1 MSPREG
7 LYSHHGRLIR
17 FLKGIALRLQLLTA
31 LEFLLLLASYVIL
44 MLIGSLFVQELREL
58 VPYLP
63 FVFTITA
70 LSLFFLLMLLGF
82 YRILSRPSM
91 GQLAREVEQKFPQL
105 KDDVTNALLLSQEIE
120 KPLNAGQISRELV
133 TAHLDKTVE
142 KVSIISPS
150 QVVSF
155 RQASRHLRLLIPLLI
170 AFSILLAVDP
180 QWLNRSLATIL
191 HPFSSLPMRETS
203 LSVEPLNTTILR
215 GTPLLIKAKAAGYIP
230 DRLMLMV
237 WPEAGEFIRIN
248 LESQGDGT
256 FLHRIASAQNSFR
269 YQVTSGRATSPVSTI
284 RVVEAPEILKI
295 RLTLNPPEYTRLP
308 KEVSHEGHIE
318 ALKGTVVN
326 LEAQVNKAVKEAK
339 LILYQGNELSLNIET
354 DRLIGN
360 LPIFHPGAYSIHV
373 KDELGFENV
382 NPVSYRIHLIPDK
395 YPEGE
400 IISPAEDL
408 EISGTEITPI
418 VYSAKD
424 DFGITAV
431 RLSYQTGG
439 TERFITLKGPG
450 TSRSVDPEMFRW
462 DLTGL
467 ALAPGD
473 RVAYRLEVWDNDSI
487 SGPKVG
493 YSRTFSFYVREERDR
508 AAKEVEEAQQFS
520 DALLD
525 LLADQLEEKKDRE
538 SLSKQMTK
546 ILEQVDKALEPMGPE
561 KSQRFDLEALKRNL
575 TSLQQRIHQ
584 ETDETV
590 TRELERLSLL
600 AEDVTKKAQMNE
612 VEALAREIRNRQRRL
627 IDALRDHKGPL
638 TPELLETMMK
648 ELDKLRQLLHTVMDA
663 LSKMA
668 TQLPDEFINSPELS
682 DLEFQDLFSDLDE
695 IQKKLMSG
703 DLAGAVEAAQ
713 RLLQTLSEMMAAMAR
728 AGAQAS
734 QGSFDR
740 LQSEMSR
747 QASELDNILDE
758 QKKILSGTEGIDRDL
773 KREME
778 EEIEK
783 RLNQSLAQFQEI
795 LEELRRSLPLEQRDS
810 VAELEKLLK
819 EGQLDKFSRLSK
831 NLRTELSGRP
841 GAQNMID
848 QLLEMAETLI
858 PDPED
863 ILTSDKRQQFPDLSS
878 RQDKLEKRTRT
889 FTEKL
894 EMLSQLFPGMDS
906 DILNDLKDAT
916 ESMGNATG
924 RLRGEDAPGAIP
936 PEQDAIRNLSRSQQ
950 AMQQMAQQMAMQMQ
964 ANRWGYPLAYDP
976 RPGWYYG
983 PWVPM
988 PTLPQP
994 ESKRPREKGYTGI
1007 DREEFEPPSKDA
1019 YKAPQILREKVMEAL
1034 KEEIPSQY
1042 KRDVER
1048 YFKGLTE

>member
-1 MSPREG
+1 V
-7 LYSHHGRLIR
+7 L
-17 FLKGIALRLQLLTA
+17 
-31 LEFLLLLASYVIL
+31 
-44 MLIGSLFVQELREL
+44 
-58 VPYLP
+58 
-63 FVFTITA
+63 
-70 LSLFFLLMLLGF
+70 
-82 YRILSRPSM
+82 
-91 GQLAREVEQKFPQL
+91 
-105 KDDVTNALLLSQEIE
+105 
-120 KPLNAGQISRELV
+120 
-133 TAHLDKTVE
+133 
-142 KVSIISPS
+142 
-150 QVVSF
+150 
-155 RQASRHLRLLIPLLI
+155 
-170 AFSILLAVDP
+170 
-180 QWLNRSLATIL
+180 
-191 HPFSSLPMRETS
+191 
-203 LSVEPLNTTILR
+203 
-215 GTPLLIKAKAAGYIP
+215 
-230 DRLMLMV
+230 
-237 WPEAGEFIRIN
+237 
-248 LESQGDGT
+248 
-256 FLHRIASAQNSFR
+256 
-269 YQVTSGRATSPVSTI
+269 
-284 RVVEAPEILKI
+284 
-295 RLTLNPPEYTRLP
+295 
-308 KEVSHEGHIE
+308 
-318 ALKGTVVN
+318 
-326 LEAQVNKAVKEAK
+326 
-339 LILYQGNELSLNIET
+339 
-354 DRLIGN
+354 
-360 LPIFHPGAYSIHV
+360 
-373 KDELGFENV
+373 
-382 NPVSYRIHLIPDK
+382 YRIHLIPDK

-408 EISGTEITPI
+408 EVSGTEVTPI
-418 VYSAKD
+418 IYSAKD

-450 TSRSVDPEMFRW
+450 TTRSVGPEMFRW

-473 RVAYRLEVWDNDSI
+473 RVVYRMEVWDNDSI

-493 YSRTFSFYVREERDR
+493 YSRTFSLVVREERDR
-508 AAKEVEEAQQFS
+508 AAKEVEEAQQLS

-538 SLSKQMTK
+538 ALSKQMNK
-546 ILEQVDKALEPMGPE
+546 ILEQVDKTLEPMGPE
-561 KSQRFDLEALKRNL
+561 KIQRFDLEALKRNL
-575 TSLQQRIHQ
+575 ASLQQRIHQ
-584 ETDETV
+584 ETDETI

-600 AEDVTKKAQMNE
+600 SEDLTKKARMNE

-648 ELDKLRQLLHTVMDA
+648 EL
-663 LSKMA
+663 
-668 TQLPDEFINSPELS
+668 DEFINSPELS

-713 RLLQTLSEMMAAMAR
+713 RLLQALSEMMAAMAR

-795 LEELRRSLPLEQRDS
+795 LEELRRSLPSEQRDS
-810 VAELEKLLK
+810 VAELEKFLK
-819 EGQLDKFSRLSK
+819 EGQLEKFSRLSK
-831 NLRTELSGRP
+831 NLRTELSAKP
-841 GAQNMID
+841 GAQKMID
-848 QLLEMAETLI
+848 QLLEMAKTLI
-858 PDPED
+858 PDPEE
-863 ILTSDKRQQFPDLSS
+863 ILTSEKKQEFPGLSS
-878 RQDKLEKRTRT
+878 RQDKLENRTRT
-889 FTEKL
+889 LTEKL

-936 PEQDAIRNLSRSQQ
+936 PEQDAIRSLSRSQQ

>member
-7 LYSHHGRLIR
+7 FYSHHGRLIR

-44 MLIGSLFVQELREL
+44 MLIGSLFVQELREA

-63 FVFTITA
+63 FVFTIAA

-105 KDDVTNALLLSQEIE
+105 KDDVTNALLLSQEME
-120 KPLNAGQISRELV
+120 KPFNSGQISRELV

-180 QWLNRSLATIL
+180 QWLNRSLAYIL

-237 WPEAGEFIRIN
+237 WPEAGDIIRIN

-269 YQVTSGRATSPVSTI
+269 YQVTSGRASSPVSTI
-284 RVVEAPEILKI
+284 HVVEAPEILKI
-295 RLTLNPPEYTRLP
+295 RLTLVPPEYTRLP
-308 KEVSHEGHIE
+308 KEVRHEGHIE
-318 ALKGTVVN
+318 ALKGTVVS
-326 LEAQVNKAVKEAK
+326 LEVQLNKAVKEAK
-339 LILYQGNELSLNIET
+339 LMLHQGNELGLNIQT
-354 DRLIGN
+354 DRLTGN
-360 LPIFHPGAYSIHV
+360 LPVFYPGAYSIHV
-373 KDELGFENV
+373 KDELGFENI

-508 AAKEVEEAQQFS
+508 AAKEVEEAQQLT

-538 SLSKQMTK
+538 ALSKQMTK
-546 ILEQVDKALEPMGPE
+546 ILEQVDKTLEPMGPE
-561 KSQRFDLEALKRNL
+561 KIQRFDLEALKRNL
-575 TSLQQRIHQ
+575 TSLQQRIYQ

-600 AEDVTKKAQMNE
+600 SEDLTKKARMNE

-648 ELDKLRQLLHTVMDA
+648 ELDKLRQLLHTVMET

-713 RLLQTLSEMMAAMAR
+713 RLLQALSEMMAAMAR

-783 RLNQSLAQFQEI
+783 RLNQSLTQFQEI
-795 LEELRRSLPLEQRDS
+795 LEELRRSLPSEQRDS
-810 VAELEKLLK
+810 VAELEKFLK
-819 EGQLDKFSRLSK
+819 EGQLEKFSRLSK
-831 NLRTELSGRP
+831 NLRTELSARP
-841 GAQNMID
+841 GAQKMID
-848 QLLEMAETLI
+848 QLLEMAKTLI
-858 PDPED
+858 PDPEE
-863 ILTSDKRQQFPDLSS
+863 ILTSEKKQEFPGLSS
-878 RQDKLEKRTRT
+878 RQDKLENRTRT
-889 FTEKL
+889 LTEKL

-936 PEQDAIRNLSRSQQ
+936 PEQNAIRGLSRSQQ

>member
-1 MSPREG
+1 MSPQEG
-7 LYSHHGRLIR
+7 LYNHHGRLIR
-17 FLKGIALRLQLLTA
+17 FLKGVALRLQLLTA
-31 LEFLLLLASYVIL
+31 LEFLLLLAAYVIV
-44 MLIGSLFVQELREL
+44 MLIGSLFVQELREAI
-58 VPYLP
+58 PYLP
-63 FVFTITA
+63 FVFTVAA

-91 GQLAREVEQKFPQL
+91 GQLAREVERKFPHL
-105 KDDVTNALLLSQEIE
+105 KDDVTNALLLSQEME
-120 KPLNAGQISRELV
+120 RPFNSGQISRGLV
-133 TAHLDKTVE
+133 TAHLDKTAE
-142 KVSIISPS
+142 KVSAIPPS
-150 QVVSF
+150 RVVSF
-155 RQASRHLRLLIPLLI
+155 QQASRHLRLLIPLLI

-203 LSVEPLNTTILR
+203 LSVEPQNMTVLR
-215 GTPLLIKAKAAGYIP
+215 GTPLLIKAKAAGYVP
-230 DRLMLMV
+230 DRLTLMV
-237 WPEAGEFIRIN
+237 WPEAGDIIRIN

-256 FLHRIASAQNSFR
+256 FLHRIASVQNSFR
-269 YQVTSGRATSPVSTI
+269 YQVTSGRTRSSVSTI
-284 RVVEAPEILKI
+284 RVVEAPEILNI
-295 RLTLNPPEYTRLP
+295 RLTLVPPEYTRLP

-318 ALKGTVVN
+318 ALKGTVVS

-339 LILYQGNELSLNIET
+339 LMLQQGNELRLNIET
-354 DRLIGN
+354 DRLTGN
-360 LPIFHPGAYSIHV
+360 LPVFHPGAYSIHV

-382 NPVSYRIHLIPDK
+382 NPVLYRIHLIPDK

-408 EISGTEITPI
+408 EVSGTEVTPI

-450 TSRSVDPEMFRW
+450 TTRSVGPEMFRW

-473 RVAYRLEVWDNDSI
+473 RVVYRMEVWDNDSI

-493 YSRTFSFYVREERDR
+493 YSRTFSLTVREERDL
-508 AAKEVEEAQQFS
+508 AAKEVEEAQQLS

-525 LLADQLEEKKDRE
+525 LLADQLEGKKDRE
-538 SLSKQMTK
+538 ALSKQMTK
-546 ILEQVDKALEPMGPE
+546 ILEQVDKTLEPMGPE
-561 KSQRFDLEALKRNL
+561 KIQHFDLEALKRNL
-575 TSLQQRIHQ
+575 ASLQQRIHQ

-600 AEDVTKKAQMNE
+600 AEDLTKKARMNE

-627 IDALRDHKGPL
+627 IDALRDQKGPL
-638 TPELLETMMK
+638 TPELLESMMK
-648 ELDKLRQLLHTVMDA
+648 ELDTLRQLLHTVMEA

-668 TQLPDEFINSPELS
+668 AQLPDEFINSPELS

-713 RLLQTLSEMMAAMAR
+713 RLLQALSEMMAAMAR

-773 KREME
+773 KREVE

-783 RLNQSLAQFQEI
+783 RLNRSLTQFQEI
-795 LEELRRSLPLEQRDS
+795 LEELRRSLPSEQRDS
-810 VAELEKLLK
+810 VAELEKFLK
-819 EGQLDKFSRLSK
+819 EGQLEKFSHLSK
-831 NLRTELSGRP
+831 DLRTELSARP
-841 GAQNMID
+841 EARKMID

-858 PDPED
+858 PDPEE
-863 ILTSDKRQQFPDLSS
+863 ILTSEKKQPFPGLSS
-878 RQDKLEKRTRT
+878 RQDKLENRTRT
-889 FTEKL
+889 LTEKL

-916 ESMGNATG
+916 ESMGNAAG

-936 PEQDAIRNLSRSQQ
+936 PEQDAIRSLSQSQQ

-983 PWVPM
+983 PWAPM

-994 ESKRPREKGYTGI
+994 DSKRPREKGFTGI